1 MVLASKK
8 TISVREFEKKVRE
21 LEEVSITVLAPSSTR
36 VDDYEYQKKAAAG
49 TSITDWVDTRIKPLL
64 GDVEFSVINAEYV
77 AETPHGRTKMETLRK
92 SYER

>member
-1 MVLASKK
+1 MT

-21 LEEVSITVLAPSSTR
+21 LEEVSITVLAPASTQ
-36 VDDYEYQKKAAAG
+36 VEDYPYQKKAAG
-49 TSITDWVDTRIKPLL
+49 TTSITDWIETRVRPSI
-64 GDVEFSVINAEYV
+64 GNHEFSIINAEYV